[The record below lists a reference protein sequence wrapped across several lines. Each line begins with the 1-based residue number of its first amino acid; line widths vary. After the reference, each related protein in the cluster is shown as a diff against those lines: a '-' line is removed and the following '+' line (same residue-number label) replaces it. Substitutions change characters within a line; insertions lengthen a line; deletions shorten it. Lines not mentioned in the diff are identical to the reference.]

1 MPDIIDTEYEL
12 DRLFGADGL
21 IHQAPR
27 QNLTVR
33 CGKRQSKLRSEDPH
47 VCLTCTAETCDGS
60 ADCYRRRKKQL
71 SIQRRKENETED
83 AEENPA

>member
-12 DRLFGADGL
+12 ERLFGTDGL

-33 CGKRQSKLRSEDPH
+33 YNKRQNKPRPEDAS
-47 VCLTCTAETCDGS
+47 VCLTCTAETCDGT
-60 ADCYRRRKKQL
+60 AECYKERKKML
-71 SIQRRKENETED
+71 DKQRRNTDETEII
-83 AEENPA
+83 ENPA